1 MLSIF
6 SNRVGINFFGIYKF
20 RLVSNHKKTFQHS
33 VKSEIRKMMAKEV
46 MCDSEL
52 RKEVGGANFLIKII
66 LLQLYKLGT
75 MY

>member
-1 MLSIF
+1 
-6 SNRVGINFFGIYKF
+6 
-20 RLVSNHKKTFQHS
+20 
-33 VKSEIRKMMAKEV
+33 MMAKEV

-75 MY
+75 MYWYHNFMF